1 MFYVSSFCSS
11 SEQRENEM
19 VIVPALIKPYFEV
32 SWLTAINHTSLL
44 SLERLL
50 ILHWCNCNND
60 TRVKSLLTSF
70 MVVYYG
76 HYTRFSSLELSA
88 CIFSNKKLKQLF
100 ILFTLWL
107 KIMQF
112 LQSGAL
118 KCNVTLH
125 RQLLRI
131 SYGIK
136 ENIRCG
142 LIETV
147 KWPFSVTMFWI
158 EDWMKFL
165 NFQTWHTT
173 PILTL
178 ISQVIDL
185 FIHVIRRWLISHTWR
200 NPMQKLDSTFKMHF
214 KFMQISK
221 KKRSINFYLTHT

>member
-1 MFYVSSFCSS
+1 MWINVLCIFILFKQRTERMRWRSFLRLLSHILKWADW
-11 SEQRENEM
+11 Q
-19 VIVPALIKPYFEV
+19 P
-32 SWLTAINHTSLL
+32 INHTSLL
-44 SLERLL
+44 SLERLLVLLL

-112 LQSGAL
+112 LQSRAL

-158 EDWMKFL
+158 EEWL
-165 NFQTWHTT
+165 NEISEFPDMT
-173 PILTL
+173 ILTL

-185 FIHVIRRWLISHTWR
+185 FILVIRRWFISHTWR
-200 NPMQKLDSTFKMHF
+200 DPMQKLDSTFKMHF

-221 KKRSINFYLTHT
+221 KKTEY